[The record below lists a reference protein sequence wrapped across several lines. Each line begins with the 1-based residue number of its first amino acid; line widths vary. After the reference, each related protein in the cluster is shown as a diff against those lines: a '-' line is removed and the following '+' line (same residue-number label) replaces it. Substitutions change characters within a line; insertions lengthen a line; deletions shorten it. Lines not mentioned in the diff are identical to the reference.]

1 MLLNIGIHYAP
12 LKQFQPRLVRYE
24 KILEHNGL
32 KSIRMCSSEMDFWE
46 QVKDL
51 DLFIYCWEQWDSE
64 RQNAKAI
71 LPIIEQELQIPCF
84 PNQRTCWMFDDKIRE
99 YYLMLAH
106 GFPMAKSW
114 IFWEK
119 DVAHQ
124 WADDINLPVVFKLSG
139 GAGSKNV
146 ILIKNRIHLKKMI
159 NIMFAKGISDSAIQS
174 SDSLAPGYYMRI
186 KRNLAMMKRR
196 LFKQQIPHRFIAPN
210 WLIHKNYV
218 LFQEYLPGNN
228 YDTRV
233 TIIGNRAFAFRRF
246 NRDGDFRSS
255 GSGKIDYDVHNID
268 MNFVHKAFEISL
280 ICGFQ
285 SMAYDFLYGSNGDIK
300 FCEMS
305 YAYID
310 KAIFNCPGYWDN
322 NLDWH
327 EGHFWPQYFH
337 LMDALNI
344 SELKQPEDLSDN

>member
-1 MLLNIGIHYAP
+1 MLLNIGIHCEP
-12 LKQFQPRLVRYE
+12 LKQFQPRLIRYE
-24 KILEHNGL
+24 KILKYNGL
-32 KSIRMCSSEMDFWE
+32 NTIRLCSSELDFWE
-46 QVKDL
+46 QVKKL
-51 DLFIYCWEQWDSE
+51 DLFIYCWGQWDSE

-71 LPIIEQELQIPCF
+71 LPIIERELAVPCF

-99 YYLMLAH
+99 YCLMLAH

-119 DVAHQ
+119 DVALR
-124 WADDINLPVVFKLSG
+124 WAKDADLPVVFKLSG

-146 ILIKNRIHLKKMI
+146 VLIKNRVHLKKMI
-159 NIMFAKGISDSAIQS
+159 HVMFDKGISDSAIQS
-174 SDSLAPGYYMRI
+174 TDSLAPGYYMRI

-196 LFKQQIPHRFIAPN
+196 LLKQQISHRFISPN

-228 YDTRV
+228 YDTRITV
-233 TIIGNRAFAFRRF
+233 IGNRAFGFRRF

-255 GSGKIDYDVHNID
+255 GSGKIDYDVHSID
-268 MNFVHKAFEISL
+268 MNFVRKAFEMSL
-280 ICGFQ
+280 KCGFQ
-285 SMAYDFLYGSNGDIK
+285 SMAYDFLYDLEGKNS

-305 YAYID
+305 YTYVD
-310 KAIFNCPGYWDN
+310 TAIFNCPGYWDN
-322 NLDWH
+322 NLNWH

-337 LMDALNI
+337 VMDALHI
-344 SELKQPEDLSDN
+344 PELKQPRDLA